1 MTNND
6 QLGDQL
12 QDLFSDIELPE
23 PERST
28 DPSGSTGTDSPGTLV
43 HASAGDTGEESQ
55 EASAPE
61 GLDKVAE
68 AKAVSERAPAS
79 VAQHAE
85 VETELEQKAEGQA
98 QEGDELQALHRQIS
112 LLQQANYELQKRAI
126 HLEASTAVSQAAV
139 SILDPQELMQ
149 TTVDLIRERFK
160 YYHVSFFLLDEAEE
174 WAVVRASTGEIGRK
188 MVAKPHRLL
197 VGGESMVSW
206 VCQHRKPRIA
216 LDVGADAVHFNPLL
230 PHTRSE
236 ITLPLRIGDRLL
248 GALDVQSIEE
258 NAFGNDD
265 LSALQGMADLVAIT
279 LENARLFATTRK
291 GTRHQRIVTAISE
304 RVQQAVSIDETLALT
319 LEELSETFDLARAT
333 VCLGTEAELQA
344 VGSRP
349 TGALDWETSL
359 QGKVLSL
366 SKGAE

>member
-23 PERST
+23 SERST
-28 DPSGSTGTDSPGTLV
+28 DPSGSTGTDPSG
-43 HASAGDTGEESQ
+43 STGEESQ
-55 EASAPE
+55 KASAPE
-61 GLDKVAE
+61 GLDKSAE
-68 AKAVSERAPAS
+68 AKAVPERVPAS
-79 VAQHAE
+79 VVQHAE
-85 VETELEQKAEGQA
+85 VETALEQKVEGPA
-98 QEGDELQALHRQIS
+98 QEEDQLEALHRQIS
-112 LLQQANYELQKRAI
+112 LLQQANYQLQKRAI

-216 LDVGADAVHFNPLL
+216 LDVGADAVHFDNPLL

-265 LSALQGMADLVAIT
+265 LRALQGMADLVAIT

-333 VCLGTEAELQA
+333 ICLGTEAELQA
-344 VGSRP
+344 VGGRS

-359 QGKVLSL
+359 QST
-366 SKGAE
+366 E

>member
-1 MTNND
+1 MANND

-12 QDLFSDIELPE
+12 HDLFSDVELPE
-23 PERST
+23 PES
-28 DPSGSTGTDSPGTLV
+28 S
-43 HASAGDTGEESQ
+43 EEFQ

-61 GLDKVAE
+61 VLDESAE
-68 AKAVSERAPAS
+68 TEAVPEYPPAPA
-79 VAQHAE
+79 AQPAKVERELAQQAE
-85 VETELEQKAEGQA
+85 EQNQDADQ
-98 QEGDELQALHRQIS
+98 LQALKRQIS
-112 LLQQANYELQKRAI
+112 LLQQANYELQRRAI

-160 YYHVSFFLLDEAEE
+160 YYHVSFFLLDETEE

-188 MVAKPHRLL
+188 MVAEPHRLL
-197 VGGESMVSW
+197 VGGESMVGW

-216 LDVGADAVHFNPLL
+216 LDVGADAVHFDHPLL

-236 ITLPLRIGDRLL
+236 IALPLRVGDRLL
-248 GALDVQSIEE
+248 GALDVQSVEE

-265 LSALQGMADLVAIT
+265 LRALQGMADLVAIT

-304 RVQQAVSIDETLALT
+304 RVQQAVSVDETLALT
-319 LEELSETFDLARAT
+319 LEELSDTFDLARAT
-333 VCLGTEAELQA
+333 ICLGTESELQA
-344 VGSRP
+344 VESR
-349 TGALDWETSL
+349 TVGALDSERSPQDT
-359 QGKVLSL
+359 
-366 SKGAE
+366 E